1 MAPRTP
7 DSLDSALKELR
18 ELTERELD
26 TVSSRS
32 SKSKEPSQPSPQ
44 DSSSSTADV
53 ASSSYEGAPE
63 MAPSRHLAI
72 SESSSYIQEI
82 SALSEQ
88 LVAEE
93 RWETALAVVT
103 EQHELLCSV
112 LGEHDART
120 LQVLGTYAGVL
131 WQLGRASDAWELL
144 EELVSK
150 REKVRFFFGGNI
162 TCARAQQQSPRTPP
176 PPLA

>member
-1 MAPRTP
+1 
-7 DSLDSALKELR
+7 
-18 ELTERELD
+18 
-26 TVSSRS
+26 
-32 SKSKEPSQPSPQ
+32 
-44 DSSSSTADV
+44 
-53 ASSSYEGAPE
+53 

-131 WQLGRASDAWELL
+131 WQLGRSSDTRELL

-150 REKVRFFFGGNI
+150 RSQVRGFLA
-162 TCARAQQQSPRTPP
+162 TLECAHARASRARHAPP
-176 PPLA
+176 TCPTRRSYI